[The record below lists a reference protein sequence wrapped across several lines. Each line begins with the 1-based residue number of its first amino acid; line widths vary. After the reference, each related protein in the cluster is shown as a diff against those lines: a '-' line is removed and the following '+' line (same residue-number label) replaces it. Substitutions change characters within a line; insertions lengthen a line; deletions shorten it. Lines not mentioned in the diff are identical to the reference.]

1 MNKINR
7 LLMVLILS
15 MFCFS
20 CSSNNDQIA
29 NPWTIVDSI
38 KEASTMTNFDFIV
51 PEEINGNKES
61 LVQVMNDELIEVRY
75 GKDIIIRKAR
85 GNEDISGD
93 YNSYEI
99 VKEETISYVAPN
111 ATDEIVLTLKG
122 NDDTF
127 NLITWTYF
135 DYSYSISS
143 NDGLSL
149 DVILDIV
156 SSIVQSMFKIT
167 VVSYLIDGKR
177 I

>member
-7 LLMVLILS
+7 LLMVVILS

-20 CSSNNDQIA
+20 CASNNNNQIA
-29 NPWTIVDSI
+29 NPWIIVDSI

-75 GKDIIIRKAR
+75 GEDIIIRKAR

-93 YNSYEI
+93 YNSYDV
-99 VKEETISYVAPN
+99 VKEEAISYVAPN
-111 ATDEIVLTLKG
+111 ATCDTPEKITLTLKG

-127 NLITWTYF
+127 NSITWTYF

-156 SSIVQSMFKIT
+156 GSIV
-167 VVSYLIDGKR
+167 
-177 I
+177 

>member
-7 LLMVLILS
+7 LLMVLFLS

-20 CSSNNDQIA
+20 CTSSYNQIA

-61 LVQVMNDELIEVRY
+61 LVQVMNDKLIEVRY
-75 GKDIIIRKAR
+75 GEDIIIRKAR

-93 YNSYEI
+93 YNSYDV
-99 VKEETISYVAPN
+99 VKEEAISYVAPN
-111 ATDEIVLTLKG
+111 ATCDTPEKITLTLKG

-143 NDGLSL
+143 DDGLSL

-156 SSIVQSMFKIT
+156 SSIV
-167 VVSYLIDGKR
+167 
-177 I
+177 